1 MLELGLVGKPN
12 TGKTTFFNAATL
24 ADAPIGGYPFTTI
37 DANIG
42 VTYVRSD
49 CPCQELD
56 IECDPNNSRCEN
68 GTRYIPVRVIDV
80 AGLVKGAYE
89 GKGLGNQFL
98 DNLRMASVLIHLID
112 AAGATDS
119 EGEPVDPGNHDP
131 LEDVGF
137 LEEEFDHWLTEIL
150 SDGWQ
155 RFVRKIQLDKGDISK
170 ALAERVSGLGI
181 NRQHVS
187 TALRKVNLDQESADE
202 WEKDELFELSQELR
216 KESKPILLG
225 ANKIDMKGAK
235 ENYEKLAE
243 LDYPTVPMSC
253 ESELALRRAADNGL
267 IDYKPGD
274 SNFEIIDEG
283 KLSDDQ
289 REALT
294 SVKTILEE
302 WGSTGVQDAID
313 KAIYDLL
320 EMIVVYP
327 VDDEHKFTDKKGN
340 VLPDAYLVPEGTTAK
355 EFAYEIHSDLGESFL
370 HAIDAKT
377 ERRVGENYELENEDI
392 IRIVSTKGR

>member
-12 TGKTTFFNAATL
+12 TGKTTFFNASTL
-24 ADAPIGGYPFTTI
+24 ADAPMGGYPFTTI

-56 IECDPNNSRCEN
+56 LECDPNNSRCEN
-68 GTRYIPVRVIDV
+68 GTRYVPVRVIDV
-80 AGLVKGAYE
+80 AGLVEGAYE

-112 AAGATDS
+112 TAGATDA
-119 EGEPVDPGNHDP
+119 EGEPVSPGEHDP
-131 LEDVGF
+131 LKDVGF
-137 LEEEFDHWLTEIL
+137 LEKEFDLWLTEIL
-150 SDGWQ
+150 SDGWE
-155 RFVRKIQLDKGDISK
+155 RFVRKIQLEKGDISK

-181 NRQHVS
+181 KQQHVS
-187 TALRKVNLDQESADE
+187 SALRKADINP
-202 WEKDELFELSQELR
+202 EKADDWGENELFELSQNLR
-216 KESKPILLG
+216 EESKPIILG
-225 ANKIDMKGAK
+225 ANKVDVQGAR
-235 ENYEKLAE
+235 ENYERLKE
-243 LDYPTVPMSC
+243 LDYPVIPMSC
-253 ESELALRRAADNGL
+253 ESELALRRAAEKNL
-267 IDYKPGD
+267 INYKPGD
-274 SNFEIIDEG
+274 SNFEILKEG
-283 KLSDDQ
+283 GLSEDQ
-289 REALT
+289 RKALS
-294 SVKTILEE
+294 SVKDFLEE
-302 WGSTGVQDAID
+302 WGTTGVQDAID

-340 VLPDAYLVPEGTTAK
+340 VLPDAHLVPEGTTAK

-377 ERRVGENYELENEDI
+377 ERRVGEDYELENGDI
-392 IRIVSTKGR
+392 IRIVSTEGR

>member
-42 VTYVRSD
+42 VTYVRST
-49 CPCQELD
+49 CPCQNLD
-56 IECDPNNSRCEN
+56 IECDPQNSKCEN
-68 GTRYIPVRVIDV
+68 GTRYVPVRVIDV

-98 DNLRMASVLIHLID
+98 DNLRMASVLVHLID
-112 AAGATDS
+112 TAGTTDS
-119 EGEPVDPGNHDP
+119 EGEPVGPGEHDP

-137 LEEEFDHWLTEIL
+137 LEEEFDRWLTGIL
-150 SDGWQ
+150 VDGWE
-155 RFVRKIQLDKGDISK
+155 RFVRKIQLKKGDMSK

-181 NRQHVS
+181 NQQHVS
-187 TALRKVNLDQESADE
+187 EALRKADVNPESADE
-202 WEKDELFELSQELR
+202 WGEDELFELSQNLR
-216 KESKPILLG
+216 EESKPLLLG

-235 ENYEKLAE
+235 ENYERLKD
-243 LDYPTVPMSC
+243 LDYPVVPMSC
-253 ESELALRRAADNGL
+253 ESELALRRASEKGL
-267 IDYKPGD
+267 INYEPGQSD
-274 SNFEIIDEG
+274 FEILEKE
-283 KLSDDQ
+283 KLKEKQ
-289 REALT
+289 KKALT
-294 SVKTILEE
+294 SIKKFLEE
-302 WGSTGVQDAID
+302 WESTGVQETID
-313 KAIYDLL
+313 KSIYDLL

-327 VDDEHKFTDKKGN
+327 VEDEHKFTDKKGN
-340 VLPDAYLVPEGTTAK
+340 VLPDAHLVPKGITAK

-377 ERRVGENYELENEDI
+377 ERRVGEDYELQNEDI